1 DRMFSETLFKSILS
15 EMYDEIVHLNKSVI
29 KLTLN
34 VSNFSTQH
42 KKTFSLMNI
51 DEDIDNHTLSIEIQK
66 LRERFGLDII
76 KTADEL

>member
-1 DRMFSETLFKSILS
+1 MLTK
-15 EMYDEIVHLNKSVI
+15 MYEEIVLVDKGAI

-42 KKTFSLMNI
+42 KKTFSLMDL
-51 DEDIDNHTLSIEIQK
+51 DEDIENYTLSKEIQK

-76 KTADEL
+76 KTGDEL